1 MRVEMEKIVQEQKY
15 LKIRENY
22 LVTKNDE
29 DEERRKRVRSRLI
42 DSMDAWRF
50 ERRYVYLYY

>member
-1 MRVEMEKIVQEQKY
+1 MRVEMEKVVQEQKY

-29 DEERRKRVRSRLI
+29 DDERRKRIRNRLI

-50 ERRYVYLYY
+50 ERRYVYLY